1 MKLIHEDSEQLIKE
15 DFEQLTKWDVKRR
28 AVKILINL
36 TTILVVFLW
45 VVIFIGTIVNTGG
58 LL

>member
-15 DFEQLTKWDVKRR
+15 DFEQLTKWNVKRR
-28 AVKILINL
+28 AVKTLIIL

>member
-15 DFEQLTKWDVKRR
+15 DFEQLTKWNVKRR
-28 AVKILINL
+28 AVKTHIIL

>member
-1 MKLIHEDSEQLIKE
+1 MKLIHEESEQLIKE
-15 DFEQLTKWDVKRR
+15 DFEQLIKWNVKRR
-28 AVKILINL
+28 AVKTLITL

-45 VVIFIGTIVNTGG
+45 IVIFIGTIVNTRG

>member
-15 DFEQLTKWDVKRR
+15 DFEQLTKWDEIRLTVKT
-28 AVKILINL
+28 LITL
-36 TTILVVFLW
+36 TTILVAFLW
-45 VVIFIGTIVNTGG
+45 AAILIGTIVNTGG